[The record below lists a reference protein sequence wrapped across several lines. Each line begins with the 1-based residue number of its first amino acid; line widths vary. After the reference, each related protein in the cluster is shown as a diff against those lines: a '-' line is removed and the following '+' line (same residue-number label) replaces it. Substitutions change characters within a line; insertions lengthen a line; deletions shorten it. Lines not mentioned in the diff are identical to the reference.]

1 MFLQLRTWYNPCF
14 YDQNTILTSSNTCDK
29 ITILT
34 LSNPCCHDKLQLWLC
49 QIPVVMIRSPFWLC
63 QIPVVMIISPFWLCQ
78 IPVVMIK
85 SPFWLCQIPLIK
97 TSPFWLCLT
106 SVVTTKITILTL
118 SNPCHENITI
128 LTLSSPCH
136 DKITILTLSNPCCHD
151 KIQSWRLTNVSF
163 LNTPTSQRLASASQP
178 HFFDGDLARWGAHP
192 RCHTLKWISP
202 ANIYIIYIIIYIYL
216 FLFVYI
222 YTMYVYIYIYIHW
235 LYWYQLSQINLELM
249 WEMRHQT
256 LGLHPILPTSR
267 GGRIHWYGGREVQCL
282 GFTRIIPS

>member
-1 MFLQLRTWYNPCF
+1 MSTTPVKIKSINPKRLTSKSRGRSSCFVLQYLYQPYIFGQTHIITSLVGCVHLYFILIQHMCSYRKMFYNHPIFVLFHVPPIKTWYNPCF
-14 YDQNTILTSSNTCDK
+14 YDQNTILTSSNTCCHDK

-63 QIPVVMIISPFWLCQ
+63 QIPVVMIISPIWLCQ

-178 HFFDGDLARWGAHP
+178 HFSDGDLARCP
-192 RCHTLKWISP
+192 
-202 ANIYIIYIIIYIYL
+202 
-216 FLFVYI
+216 
-222 YTMYVYIYIYIHW
+222 
-235 LYWYQLSQINLELM
+235 SQVSY
-249 WEMRHQT
+249 
-256 LGLHPILPTSR
+256 P
-267 GGRIHWYGGREVQCL
+267 
-282 GFTRIIPS
+282 